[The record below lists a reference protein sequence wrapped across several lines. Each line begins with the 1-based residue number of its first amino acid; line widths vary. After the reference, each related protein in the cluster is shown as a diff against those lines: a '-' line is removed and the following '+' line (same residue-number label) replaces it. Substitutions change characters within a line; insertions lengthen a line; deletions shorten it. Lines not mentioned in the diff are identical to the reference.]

1 MAQHEIGAL
10 LEVSRR
16 YGTDARYVLLGGGN
30 TSYKIDDVMY
40 VKASG
45 HALGTIAED
54 GFVAMSMP
62 RLMAIWEKTYPG
74 DTKKRE
80 EEVLADL
87 MGARSEGQTGRPSVE
102 ALLHGIIPFTYVV
115 HLHPA
120 MVNGLTCGQSGKEW
134 ARKLFPDAIWIPLV
148 NPGYILAKTVRDA
161 QQEYVKSHAN
171 QATTIFLQNHGV
183 FVASDTIGG
192 IDALYT
198 TIMETLN
205 HAIVRKPVFSE
216 VKVDAQRVA
225 LVQQAMQQHYGS
237 AKTYPVI
244 ANREVANRLTDLESF
259 SSISSAYTPDHIVYS
274 GFKPLWIDETVL
286 GQDEPVQAMVSA
298 MRTFEQTHGV
308 PAKIIAVQKTA
319 AFAISEAALVLFL
332 DTVKVSAFTESFGGP
347 RFMDDDQID
356 FIRTWEVEQ
365 YRSNLQA

>member
-1 MAQHEIGAL
+1 MAQHDIEAL
-10 LEVSRR
+10 LEISRR

-62 RLMAIWEKTYPG
+62 RLMAIWEKTYPA

-161 QQEYVKSHAN
+161 QQEYVKSH
-171 QATTIFLQNHGV
+171 
-183 FVASDTIGG
+183 
-192 IDALYT
+192 
-198 TIMETLN
+198 
-205 HAIVRKPVFSE
+205 
-216 VKVDAQRVA
+216 
-225 LVQQAMQQHYGS
+225 
-237 AKTYPVI
+237 
-244 ANREVANRLTDLESF
+244 
-259 SSISSAYTPDHIVYS
+259 
-274 GFKPLWIDETVL
+274 
-286 GQDEPVQAMVSA
+286 
-298 MRTFEQTHGV
+298 
-308 PAKIIAVQKTA
+308 
-319 AFAISEAALVLFL
+319 
-332 DTVKVSAFTESFGGP
+332 
-347 RFMDDDQID
+347 
-356 FIRTWEVEQ
+356 
-365 YRSNLQA
+365 